1 LFCCIW
7 FGVNFAVL
15 QKTRSF
21 TGIIFYPQKF
31 IMAVQSGDTIKIHY
45 QGRLA
50 DGTTFDSS
58 EGRSPLEFT
67 VGSGAVIK
75 GFDDGVQ
82 GMSVGEKKTIE
93 IPFIHAYGPED
104 PSMIIEFPIERLPA
118 DMKPEIGM
126 QLNMNNASGQQFPV
140 VITDITK
147 ENIIL
152 NANHPL
158 AGKDLIFDLEL
169 VEIVD

>member
-1 LFCCIW
+1 
-7 FGVNFAVL
+7 
-15 QKTRSF
+15 
-21 TGIIFYPQKF
+21 
-31 IMAVQSGDTIKIHY
+31 MAVQSGNTIKIHY
-45 QGRLA
+45 NGRLS

-58 EGRSPLEFT
+58 AGRSPLEFT
-67 VGSGAVIK
+67 VGSGSVIK

-82 GMSVGEKKTIE
+82 GMTIGEKKTIE
-93 IPFIHAYGPED
+93 IPFLQAYGPED
-104 PSMIIEFPIERLPA
+104 PSMIIEFPLDRLPE
-118 DMKPEIGM
+118 DLKPEIGM
-126 QLNMNNASGQQFPV
+126 QLNMNNAEGQQFAV
-140 VITDITK
+140 TITDITN

>member
-1 LFCCIW
+1 M
-7 FGVNFAVL
+7 
-15 QKTRSF
+15 T
-21 TGIIFYPQKF
+21 
-31 IMAVQSGDTIKIHY
+31 VQSGNTIKIHY
-45 QGRLA
+45 HGRLS

-58 EGRSPLEFT
+58 AGRTPLEFT
-67 VGSGAVIK
+67 VGSGQVIK

-82 GMSVGEKKTIE
+82 GMAVGDKKTIE
-93 IPFIHAYGPED
+93 IPFINAYGPED
-104 PSMIIEFPIERLPA
+104 PSMIIEFPVERLPE

-126 QLNMNNASGQQFPV
+126 QLNMNNAEGQQFPV
-140 VITDITK
+140 VVTEITD

-169 VEIVD
+169 VEILD